1 MLEAIRTLATNDY
14 SLAHNLPANV
24 EAERSILGAILLDNH
39 AYNQAAE
46 HLKPEDFSL
55 DSHRRIYSRMVDLA
69 ESSRPIDMITL
80 VEELER
86 RKELEVVGD
95 VGYLSRLLD
104 GVPDRPSIE
113 HYLRIVR
120 DKALL
125 RGLMHAANAA
135 IARAA
140 EQSDPA
146 EDILNDAEAAIFQ
159 LSEKRIGRGFMG
171 VQEIVKESFGS
182 IDALLQRGK
191 RITGLET
198 HYGDL
203 DEMTSGLQKSD
214 LIIIAARPSMG
225 KTAFALNI
233 AENSALE
240 DQKVVGIF
248 SLEMSREALLLRLLC
263 SRARVDSHKM
273 RTGSLW
279 KDDMNKVVR
288 AMGDLAQASIFI
300 DDTPGIGLG
309 EMRAKARRLMQMQGQ
324 LDLIIVDYMQ
334 LMSGGG
340 KRYENR
346 TQEVSA
352 ISRGLKALAKEL
364 TVPLIALS
372 QLSRAPESRGG
383 DHRPQL
389 ADLRES
395 GCLTGDTPI
404 PVPSSGRDVPIR
416 ELVGRSGFEVWALN
430 RRTLQLERA
439 LVSRAFAT
447 GFKPVFWLRTRQG
460 QAIRATA
467 NHPFCSPGGWQRL
480 DRFCPGDPIA
490 LPLGVSA
497 ASAQTRG
504 EGGWAPFHSRRGDGC
519 VLPDRILQFGGRQET
534 AEGPTLARGQAEP
547 NQEAVG
553 KTALAIASSQPGRD
567 RARETLERGEESMDG
582 GLRLAAELFWDRV
595 ESITPAGVD
604 EVFDLTV
611 PGAHNFVAGDFIVHN
626 SIEQDADVV
635 AFIFREEIYKPDD
648 PQLQGK
654 AELIIAKQ
662 RNGPTGKVN
671 LAFLKN
677 LTRFESMLDD
687 AASLDD

>member
-1 MLEAIRTLATNDY
+1 LATTDY
-14 SLAHNLPANV
+14 SLAHTLPANV
-24 EAERSILGAILLDNH
+24 EAERSILGAILLDNL

-46 HLKPEDFSL
+46 HLKVEDFSL
-55 DSHRRIYSRMVDLA
+55 DSHRRLYARMVDLA

-80 VEELER
+80 VEELDR
-86 RKELEVVGD
+86 RKELEAIGD
-95 VGYLSRLLD
+95 VGYISGLVD

-113 HYLRIVR
+113 HYIKIVR

-182 IDALLQRGK
+182 VDALLQRGQ

-198 HYGDL
+198 HYADL
-203 DEMTSGLQKSD
+203 DEKTSGLQKSD
-214 LIIIAARPSMG
+214 LIIIAGRPSMG

-233 AENSALE
+233 AENAAIE
-240 DQKVVGIF
+240 DQKAVGVF

-263 SRARVDSHKM
+263 SRAKVDSHKM

-279 KDDMNKVVR
+279 RDDMAKVVR
-288 AMGDLAQASIFI
+288 AMEELAHAPIFI
-300 DDTPGIGLG
+300 DDTPGIGLS
-309 EMRAKARRLMQMQGQ
+309 EMRAKARRLMQSQGK
-324 LDLIIVDYMQ
+324 LDLIIVDYLQ

-352 ISRGLKALAKEL
+352 ISRGLKGLAKEL
-364 TVPLIALS
+364 TVPVIALS

-395 GCLTGDTPI
+395 G
-404 PVPSSGRDVPIR
+404 
-416 ELVGRSGFEVWALN
+416 
-430 RRTLQLERA
+430 
-439 LVSRAFAT
+439 
-447 GFKPVFWLRTRQG
+447 
-460 QAIRATA
+460 
-467 NHPFCSPGGWQRL
+467 
-480 DRFCPGDPIA
+480 
-490 LPLGVSA
+490 
-497 ASAQTRG
+497 
-504 EGGWAPFHSRRGDGC
+504 
-519 VLPDRILQFGGRQET
+519 
-534 AEGPTLARGQAEP
+534 
-547 NQEAVG
+547 
-553 KTALAIASSQPGRD
+553 
-567 RARETLERGEESMDG
+567 
-582 GLRLAAELFWDRV
+582 
-595 ESITPAGVD
+595 
-604 EVFDLTV
+604 
-611 PGAHNFVAGDFIVHN
+611 

-635 AFIFREEIYKPDD
+635 AFIFREEVYKQDD
-648 PQLQGK
+648 PELQGR

-677 LTRFESMLDD
+677 STRFESL
-687 AASLDD
+687 AEGGSEPPE